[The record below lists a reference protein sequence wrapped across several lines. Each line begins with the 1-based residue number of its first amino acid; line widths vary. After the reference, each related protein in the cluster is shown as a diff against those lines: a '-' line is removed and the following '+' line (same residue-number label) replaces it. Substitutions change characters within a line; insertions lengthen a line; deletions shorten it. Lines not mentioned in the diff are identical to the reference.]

1 MILAFLHTPLAKLVK
16 DVVTKWQF
24 WMMFLTLVV
33 AGISLRQWVP
43 ASQREAICQAY
54 KTYFAPKVEAAL
66 RAKLPSDEAAT
77 KPATEA
83 LPTTMP
89 VFGAGIDG
97 NQLAKW
103 VEDIFCDRAHDPNGT
118 EVSVDAPKPD
128 PITVLPVVIPGS
140 LVLSFLLC
148 SLLPSPPKLAAAE
161 KRLHIADELDLN
173 FVELGGGSDIGWM
186 PGMYKTHALSTRQLR
201 AVICYSLLSCAV
213 TLLFPP
219 SIVGDA
225 GLPVAEE
232 NRNHFLGLA
241 VVAVVTALYAAY
253 IFSRSNFSKLQLAWK
268 LGAGPLIIGG
278 VASSL
283 ISLPYQIVR
292 PIELVPLSMTQVR
305 MILLIRLVLIP
316 TVGIVTVLV
325 FCTALRQFG
334 RSSGTHRPT

>member
-24 WMMFLTLVV
+24 WMMFITLVV

-66 RAKLPSDEAAT
+66 KAKLPTAEAST
-77 KPATEA
+77 MPATEA
-83 LPTTMP
+83 LPATMP
-89 VFGAGIDG
+89 VFDAGVDG

-103 VEDIFCDRAHDPNGT
+103 VEDVFCDRAHSTNGT
-118 EVSVDAPKPD
+118 EKSHNEPESD
-128 PITVLPVVIPGS
+128 PIAILPVVIPGS

-173 FVELGGGSDIGWM
+173 FVELGGESDTGWI
-186 PGMYKTHALSTRQLR
+186 PGLYRTHALSTRQLR

-219 SIVGDA
+219 SFVGDA

-232 NRNHFLGLA
+232 NRIHFLGLA
-241 VVAVVTALYAAY
+241 VVAVFTALYAAY
-253 IFSRSNFSKLQLAWK
+253 IFSRSNFSTLQLAWK
-268 LGAGPLIIGG
+268 LGAGPLLIGG

-283 ISLPYQIVR
+283 ISLPYQIIR
-292 PIELVPLSMTQVR
+292 PIELVPLSLTQVR
-305 MILLIRLVLIP
+305 MILLIRLVIIP
-316 TVGIVTVLV
+316 VVGIVTVFI
-325 FCTALRQFG
+325 FCTALRKLG
-334 RSSGTHRPT
+334 RSIDAP